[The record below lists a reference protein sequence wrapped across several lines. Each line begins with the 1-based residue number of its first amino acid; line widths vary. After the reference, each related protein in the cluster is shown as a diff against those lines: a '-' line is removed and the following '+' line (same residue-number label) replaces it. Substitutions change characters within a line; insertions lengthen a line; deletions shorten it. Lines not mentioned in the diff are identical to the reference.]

1 MKNAIR
7 FLAVMY
13 LVVGLSGCSTFG
25 LDKLNAEGSASGAFC
40 VEGSG
45 PPMTGSGHV
54 AAAHTNDGFKGQ
66 ITITP
71 ECGVQIISE

>member
-1 MKNAIR
+1 MKTTI
-7 FLAVMY
+7 LL
-13 LVVGLSGCSTFG
+13 LVTLLLGGCSTFA
-25 LDKLNAEGSASGAFC
+25 LDKLHSEGSASGAFC

-66 ITITP
+66 VAITP
-71 ECGVQIISE
+71 ECGILIISE

>member
-1 MKNAIR
+1 MKMNK
-7 FLAVMY
+7 FAVLMV
-13 LVVGLSGCSTFG
+13 LGTLLSGCSTFG
-25 LDKLNAEGSASGAFC
+25 LDKLSAEGAQSGAFC

-66 ITITP
+66 VIVTP
-71 ECGVQIISE
+71 ECGIHILSE

>member
-1 MKNAIR
+1 MKPLAILV
-7 FLAVMY
+7 LALT
-13 LVVGLSGCSTFG
+13 LVLGLSSCSTFG
-25 LDKLNAEGSASGAFC
+25 LDKLNAEGSASGALC
-40 VEGSG
+40 IEGSG

-71 ECGVQIISE
+71 DCGVQIISE